1 MEDINN
7 VTLNAEAVD
16 VDAIEIKPVD
26 YKELTK
32 QDLIRMCEE
41 KDSLLKCY
49 EESANSV
56 QAHHDKEIENM
67 NAYYVNKIKE
77 LNSLIRYYDRKIKL
91 VIDLLNIEKEIKEIK
106 KGENN

>member
-7 VTLNAEAVD
+7 VTLNAEAID

-56 QAHHDKEIENM
+56 QAHHDKEIENL
-67 NAYYVNKIKE
+67 NKHYMDRIKE
-77 LNSLIRYYDRKIKL
+77 LTSLVKYYVRKNKL
-91 VIDLLNIEKEIKEIK
+91 VIDLLTIEEDPEKGAK
-106 KGENN
+106 K